1 MMYSSHAALRCQQR
15 SIPSDAIDAL
25 VAYGDRKRHRG
36 ADVYY
41 LTKASRSRVSRA
53 LGERYCRLER
63 ALDAYVV
70 VGDDGTIIT
79 AAKRLQRLKF

>member
-1 MMYSSHAALRCQQR
+1 MYTAHAIARCQQR
-15 SIPSDAIDAL
+15 SIPFEAVDAL
-25 VAYGDRKRHRG
+25 LAYGDRKRHRG

-41 LTKASRSRVSRA
+41 LTKSSRSRVARA
-53 LGERYCRLER
+53 LGTEYRRLEQ

-70 VGDDGTIIT
+70 VGDDGAIIT